1 MIDHTTMLRL
11 IDAGFKTQQH
21 RYNDYATCERC
32 DEYSSKIFCDPTS
45 DELIEQLAD
54 NFYILEKRGDRFY
67 CLKPNIFNESE
78 TNFELSSGSSAKEA
92 LAMLYLYY
100 HEKNKRNNGM
110 E

>member
-1 MIDHTTMLRL
+1 MIDYRTALRL
-11 IDAGFKTQQH
+11 KDAGFPQDIKNGAWFPYGSEDT
-21 RYNDYATCERC
+21 REKVY
-32 DEYSSKIFCDPTS
+32 FPTT
-45 DELIEQLAD
+45 DELIETLAD

-100 HEKNKRNNGM
+100 HETNKRNNGM